1 MAQERIEIHFK
12 PKGDQ
17 ALITAIK
24 ILDVVTKELKDE
36 TSRYRKEVDRLG
48 LSEEKR
54 RKKGMFDTK
63 NLRLQAGAFAT
74 LRSKL
79 LLYSFGVGLASAA
92 VGKLTDRFAQQEKAE
107 KKLSVALGKNI
118 RGLKNYAS
126 GLQEV
131 TTFGDEE
138 IINAQAIFAAY
149 TDNEDQIKKATE
161 ATLDFA
167 AAKGIDLATAS
178 DLIAKTM
185 NSSTNALSRYGIK
198 VEGVVGSTS
207 RLDSITRSITNLY
220 KGQAIASAETFS
232 GSITQMTNAIGDAN
246 EAIGSVFAPTII
258 KIAKFFKSAA
268 ESTGEF
274 FKRLNEDEVE
284 TSIRLL
290 EELGVKGK
298 ALENLKT
305 LKLKGDLKEVN
316 KSLSDL
322 NNTFADSAEAQDK
335 LNKLSFEDNELN
347 NSLTQ
352 RERIQGRLNGLL
364 EAQKNHA
371 FDTLG
376 NYKVINQVT
385 GEIEK
390 VSYGNMDASIH
401 NSKALLESKL
411 SLERIEESAT
421 NASDKYKLSAKSI
434 ADIILFL
441 KERERIEA
449 SLLSIATES
458 NVENSNFFQSF
469 LGFLDTLD
477 SRIVSV
483 AENFANTFGDM
494 ADITQQNA
502 QKRIDATNAAAD
514 AEIAALRK
522 SRRHQKKSAEEQA
535 KIEKKIKDDAEKD
548 NVKRREETNKILLAE
563 FLTNQ
568 SIKVRET
575 IMATQKAYMEAA
587 PNPFLQGLVIAQ
599 GALAVGV
606 IASQKPPKFATGG
619 LVGGRRHSQGGTM
632 IEAEQGEFVMN
643 RSAVDSIGI
652 ENLNRMNRGGG
663 GAINVSFNGNVLSDD
678 FIELEAIP
686 KIQEAIRRGAELEV
700 N

>member
-12 PKGDQ
+12 PKGDE
-17 ALITAIK
+17 ALIRAIK
-24 ILDVVTKELKDE
+24 ILDVVTKELKNE
-36 TSRYRKEVDRLG
+36 TSRYRKEIDRLG
-48 LSEEKR
+48 VSEEKR
-54 RKKGMFDTK
+54 RKGGMFDTK
-63 NLRLQAGAFAT
+63 NLRLQSGAFAT

-79 LLYSFGVGLASAA
+79 LLYSFAVGLGSAA
-92 VGKLTDRFAQQEKAE
+92 VAKLTAKFAEQEKAE
-107 KKLSVALGKNI
+107 KKLFTALGKDI
-118 RGLKNYAS
+118 RVLKNYAS
-126 GLQEV
+126 ALQQV

-138 IINAQAIFAAY
+138 IINAQALVAAY
-149 TDNEDQIKKATE
+149 TDDESQIKKATE

-167 AAKGIDLATAS
+167 AAKGVDLQTAT

-185 NSSTNALSRYGIK
+185 NSSTNALSRYGIE

-207 RLDSITRSITNLY
+207 RLDSITRSITRLY
-220 KGQAIASAETFS
+220 EGQAQSAALTFS
-232 GSITQMTNAIGDAN
+232 GKLTQLGNVSGDVNEQIGLFVLPVIEDIADAMTRAAKSTLEFFTRLNELPAENLLRTLEQAGVATEDLIPLQTLATIERLEHNIASTSDEINRFVEQNHEVDRALKGVADTVLDYGVGFGKVTEFTNTVGLSTSNYTSALEKLKERQNEIRTSYTNLATEASNLTSADTDQIEEKQKLLDQFMSEMSIIT
-246 EAIGSVFAPTII
+246 ELII
-258 KIAKFFKSAA
+258 KIKSYQ
-268 ESTGEF
+268 
-274 FKRLNEDEVE
+274 
-284 TSIRLL
+284 
-290 EELGVKGK
+290 K
-298 ALENLKT
+298 AQ
-305 LKLKGDLKEVN
+305 
-316 KSLSDL
+316 SDL
-322 NNTFADSAEAQDK
+322 AT
-335 LNKLSFEDNELN
+335 
-347 NSLTQ
+347 T
-352 RERIQGRLNGLL
+352 L
-364 EAQKNHA
+364 E
-371 FDTLG
+371 DTL
-376 NYKVINQVT
+376 VT
-385 GEIEK
+385 A
-390 VSYGNMDASIH
+390 DAAFTPF
-401 NSKALLESKL
+401 KDFLE
-411 SLERIEESAT
+411 
-421 NASDKYKLSAKSI
+421 
-434 ADIILFL
+434 
-441 KERERIEA
+441 
-449 SLLSIATES
+449 
-458 NVENSNFFQSF
+458 
-469 LGFLDTLD
+469 FLDTLD
-477 SRIVSV
+477 SRVV
-483 AENFANTFGDM
+483 TLAENFANTFGDI

-535 KIEKKIKDDAEKD
+535 RIEKEIKDNAEKD
-548 NVKRREETNKILLAE
+548 NAKRREETNKILLAE

-606 IASQKPPKFATGG
+606 IAAQKPPKFAAGG

>member
-12 PKGDQ
+12 PKGDE
-17 ALITAIK
+17 ALIRAIK
-24 ILDVVTKELKDE
+24 ILDVVTKELKNE
-36 TSRYRKEVDRLG
+36 TSRYRKEIDRLG
-48 LSEEKR
+48 VSEEKR
-54 RKKGMFDTK
+54 RKGGMFDIK
-63 NLRLQAGAFAT
+63 NLRLQSGAFAT

-79 LLYSFGVGLASAA
+79 LLYSFAVGLGSAA
-92 VGKLTDRFAQQEKAE
+92 VAKLTAKFAEQEKAE
-107 KKLSVALGKNI
+107 KKLFTALGKDI
-118 RGLKNYAS
+118 RVLKNYAS
-126 GLQEV
+126 ALQQV

-138 IINAQAIFAAY
+138 IINAQALVAAY
-149 TDNEDQIKKATE
+149 TDDESQIKKATE

-167 AAKGIDLATAS
+167 AAKGVDLQTAT

-185 NSSTNALSRYGIK
+185 NSSTNALSRYGIE

-207 RLDSITRSITNLY
+207 RLDSITRSITRLY
-220 KGQAIASAETFS
+220 EGQAQSAALTFS
-232 GSITQMTNAIGDAN
+232 GKLTQLGNVSGDVNEQIGLFVLPVIEDIADAMTRAAKSTLEFFTRLNELPAENLLRTLEQAGVATEDLIPLQTLATIERLEHNIASTSDEINRFVEQNHEVDRALKGVADTVLDYGVGFGKVTEFTNTVGLSTSNYTSALEKLKERQNEIRTSYTNLATEASNLTSADTDQIEEKQKLLDQFMSEMSIIT
-246 EAIGSVFAPTII
+246 ELII
-258 KIAKFFKSAA
+258 KIKSYQ
-268 ESTGEF
+268 
-274 FKRLNEDEVE
+274 
-284 TSIRLL
+284 
-290 EELGVKGK
+290 K
-298 ALENLKT
+298 AQ
-305 LKLKGDLKEVN
+305 
-316 KSLSDL
+316 SDL
-322 NNTFADSAEAQDK
+322 AT
-335 LNKLSFEDNELN
+335 
-347 NSLTQ
+347 T
-352 RERIQGRLNGLL
+352 L
-364 EAQKNHA
+364 E
-371 FDTLG
+371 DTL
-376 NYKVINQVT
+376 VT
-385 GEIEK
+385 A
-390 VSYGNMDASIH
+390 DAAFTPF
-401 NSKALLESKL
+401 KDFLE
-411 SLERIEESAT
+411 
-421 NASDKYKLSAKSI
+421 
-434 ADIILFL
+434 
-441 KERERIEA
+441 
-449 SLLSIATES
+449 
-458 NVENSNFFQSF
+458 
-469 LGFLDTLD
+469 FLDTLD
-477 SRIVSV
+477 SRVV
-483 AENFANTFGDM
+483 TLAENFANTFGDI

-535 KIEKKIKDDAEKD
+535 RIEKEIKDNAEKD
-548 NVKRREETNKILLAE
+548 NAKRREETNKILLAE

-606 IASQKPPKFATGG
+606 IAAQKPPKFAAGG